1 MTLEVHGFCE
11 DRFRPFEDAFRAN
24 FDAGQE
30 IGASLAVT
38 WRGKPVV
45 DLWAGW
51 ADPERTRPW
60 AQDTIVPVASTTK
73 VMTTI
78 CALMLVDRGLLEL
91 DAPVARYWPEFA
103 QGGKAAVTVR
113 DAFTHR
119 AGVPGLEPPPTLET
133 MLDWQAI
140 TARIAAE
147 PHWFGGRRKVIY
159 HLMTYGFILGELIRR
174 VDGRQPGRF
183 FREEIAVKAG
193 VDFQIGLAS
202 MSDLSRLAVDTPL
215 PMGPPP
221 PEGSLLARLLRGT
234 PPPPIGRSWEELS
247 ADAPSGNGVGN
258 GRSIARACAILAMG
272 GELDGVRYMSRA
284 MVEEAGR
291 GQAHEECPYLGWV
304 NFGLGFGCDSD
315 EFHLATP
322 TTFGWGGV
330 GGSWALVDA
339 RAGVS
344 LGYAPNNW
352 SVEWDGIVDPR
363 HAGFADALEALL
375 PSLKAGD

>member
-1 MTLEVHGFCE
+1 MTIAIHGFCE
-11 DRFRPFEDAFRAN
+11 DRFAPFEAAFRAN
-24 FDAGQE
+24 FDAGWE
-30 IGASLAVT
+30 LGASLALT
-38 WRGKPVV
+38 WRGKTVV

-51 ADPERTRPW
+51 ADSEKTRPW
-60 AQDTIVPVASTTK
+60 EQETIVPTASTTK
-73 VMTTI
+73 IMTTI
-78 CALMLVDRGLLEL
+78 CALMLVDRGLLDL

-119 AGVPGLEPPPTLET
+119 AGVPGLEPPPAFEAL
-133 MLDWQAI
+133 LDWEAI

-147 PHWFGGRRKVIY
+147 PHWFGGRRQVIY

-174 VDGRQPGRF
+174 VDGRKPGQF
-183 FREEIAVKAG
+183 FREEIAAKIGA
-193 VDFQIGLAS
+193 DFQLGLSS
-202 MSDLSRLAVDTPL
+202 MSEVSRLAVVTPL
-215 PMGPPP
+215 PTGAPL
-221 PEGSLLARLLRGT
+221 PEGSLLARLLEANPT
-234 PPPPIGRSWEELS
+234 LPAPPPRDSLS
-247 ADAPSGNGVGN
+247 ADLPSGNGFGN
-258 GRSIARACAILAMG
+258 GRSIARACAILAMA

-304 NFGLGFGCDSD
+304 NFGLGFGCDSP
-315 EFHLATP
+315 EFHLACP

-330 GGSWALVDA
+330 GGSWGLVDP

-352 SVEWDGIVDPR
+352 SVEWEGIVDPR
-363 HAGFADALEALL
+363 HAGFSDALQALL
-375 PSLKAGD
+375 PLSARD